1 MIVPTITSKLSDL
14 LGCRHPI
21 LCAGMG
27 GPARSELA
35 VAVNAAGGFGMLGM
49 VRESPELIRQEIA
62 ETRRHTARPFAVNLI
77 PAGTKPELLRAEL
90 DTCFAEKVP
99 ALCFFWDVRPDLV
112 AEAKAAG
119 CTVLYQ
125 VGWPEDA
132 FAAEAAGADVIIA
145 QGVEAGGHVRGTLPL
160 AVLLGQLAGKL
171 NVPLVATGGIASGH
185 DVAAAFS
192 LGADGVQCGT
202 AFLVATES
210 FAHDYHKQRIVS
222 AKAGDTVHTDLFA
235 INWPPNSPV
244 RVLRNSV
251 VEAAGGKLWG
261 YHPDE
266 LPREV
271 IAEDNGAP
279 MHKYDTNSPLRTTTG
294 NLEAMALYAGEGAA
308 RITAIRPAKDI
319 LEDLM
324 RDAAATLCGL
334 AARVG

>member
-1 MIVPTITSKLSDL
+1 MTVPTIASRVSEV

-27 GPARSELA
+27 GPARAELA
-35 VAVNAAGGFGMLGM
+35 AAVCEAGGFGMLGM
-49 VRESPELIRQEIA
+49 VRESPELIAAEIA
-62 ETRRHTARPFAVNLI
+62 ELRRRTARPFAINMI
-77 PAGTKPELLRAEL
+77 PAGTRPELLRAEL
-90 DTCFAEKVP
+90 DVALGAKVP
-99 ALCFFWDVRPDLV
+99 AMCFFWDVRPDLI

-119 CTVLYQ
+119 CKVLYQ
-125 VGWPEDA
+125 IGSPEDA

-160 AVLLGQLAGKL
+160 SVLLGQLAGRMK
-171 NVPLVATGGIASGH
+171 VPLVATGGIASGRGM
-185 DVAAAFS
+185 AAALS
-192 LGADGVQCGT
+192 LGADAVQCGT

-210 FAHDYHKQRIVS
+210 FAHDYHKQRIVA

-251 VEAAGGKLWG
+251 VEAAGGRLWG
-261 YHPDE
+261 YHPDD

-271 IAEDNGAP
+271 IAEDNGQP
-279 MHKYDTNSPLRTTTG
+279 MYRFDTNSPLRTTTG
-294 NLEAMALYAGEGAA
+294 NLEAMALYAGTGAA
-308 RITAIRPAKDI
+308 EITAIRPARAI
-319 LEDLM
+319 LEEML
-324 RDAAATLCGL
+324 RDAAQALRQT

>member
-1 MIVPTITSKLSDL
+1 MTVPHIASRVSGL

-35 VAVNAAGGFGMLGM
+35 AAVCEAGGFGMLGM
-49 VRESPELIRQEIA
+49 VRESPELIAAEIA
-62 ETRRHTARPFAVNLI
+62 EVRRRTRHPFAVNLI

-90 DTCFAEKVP
+90 DVALGAEVP
-99 ALCFFWDVRPDLV
+99 ALCFFWDVRPDLI

-119 CTVLYQ
+119 CKVLYQ
-125 VGWPEDA
+125 IGSPEDA

-160 AVLLGQLAGKL
+160 AVLLGQLAGRLKA
-171 NVPLVATGGIASGH
+171 PLVATGGIAGGRGM
-185 DVAAAFS
+185 AAALS
-192 LGADGVQCGT
+192 LGADAVQCGT
-202 AFLVATES
+202 AFLVAEES
-210 FAHDYHKQRIVS
+210 FAHTYHKQRIVD

-251 VEAAGGKLWG
+251 VAAAGGKLWG

-271 IAEDNGAP
+271 IAEDNGQP
-279 MHKYDTNSPLRTTTG
+279 MYRFDTNSPLRTTTG

-308 RITAIRPAKDI
+308 EITTIRPAKDI

-324 RDAAATLCGL
+324 RDAAQALREA

>member
-1 MIVPTITSKLSDL
+1 MPMPTIASKLTEV

-27 GPARSELA
+27 GPARAELA
-35 VAVNAAGGFGMLGM
+35 AAVCEAGGFGMLGM
-49 VRESPELIRQEIA
+49 VRESPELIAAEIA
-62 ETRRHTARPFAVNLI
+62 ALRRRTTRPFAVNLI
-77 PAGTKPELLRAEL
+77 PAGTRPELLRAEL
-90 DTCFAEKVP
+90 AACLAAKVP
-99 ALCFFWDVRPDLV
+99 ALCFFWDVRADLI
-112 AEAKAAG
+112 AEAKAEG
-119 CTVLYQ
+119 CRVLYQ
-125 VGWPEDA
+125 VGSPEDA
-132 FAAEAAGADVIIA
+132 FAAQAAGADVIIA

-160 AVLLGQLAGKL
+160 AVLLGALAGKL
-171 NVPLVATGGIASGH
+171 KVPLVATGGIATGR
-185 DVAAAFS
+185 DVAAA
-192 LGADGVQCGT
+192 LCQGADGVQCGT

-210 FAHDYHKQRIVS
+210 FAHDYHKQRIVA

-261 YHPDE
+261 YHPDR

-271 IAEDNGAP
+271 IAEDNGQP
-279 MHKYDTNSPLRTTTG
+279 MLKFDTNSPLRTTTG

-308 RITAIRPAKDI
+308 QITAIRPAREI
-319 LEDLM
+319 LDDLM
-324 RDAAATLCGL
+324 RDAAAALCGL